1 MIITIAGNIDDT
13 LISVGDTIISVPV
26 NTVNSTTG
34 FDFNNQATTSSDLFY
49 GDIVTYHGVVLSF
62 NTDTIITDL
71 NSPLPTA
78 GDFIIVV
85 KSGRAESSGV
95 KGSFATLTLKHV
107 GNPPTRRPE
116 LFAVSTEVIESSK

>member
-1 MIITIAGNIDDT
+1 MIINIAGNIDDT

-49 GDIVTYHGVVLSF
+49 GDIVTYHGVVLNFTS
-62 NTDTIITDL
+62 NTIITDL

-85 KSGRAESSGV
+85 KSGKAESSGV
-95 KGSFATLTLKHV
+95 KGSFAKLTLRHV
-107 GNPPTRRPE
+107 GNPPLRRPE

>member
-1 MIITIAGNIDDT
+1 MIINIAGNIDDT
-13 LISVGDTIISVPV
+13 LISIGDTIISLPV
-26 NTVNSTTG
+26 NTVNSTMG
-34 FDFNNQATTSSDLFY
+34 FDFNNQANTSSDLFY
-49 GDIVTYHGVVLSF
+49 GNIVTYHGVVLNFTS
-62 NTDTIITDL
+62 TTIITDL

-95 KGSFATLTLKHV
+95 KGSFAKLTLRHV

-116 LFAVSTEVIESSK
+116 LFAVSAEVIESSK

>member
-13 LISVGDTIISVPV
+13 LISVGDTIISLPV

-62 NTDTIITDL
+62 NSTTIITDL

-78 GDFIIVV
+78 GDIIVV